1 MKVRFLML
9 AGALAVTFCSCKK
22 DDQNSNVISQ
32 RYIHKYGYA
41 VSKEE
46 WDVKNYPGQAVTHMR
61 NGVTLTATYEN
72 GTLHGP
78 TTHTFPNSQ
87 TVQYYYLYN
96 QGSKV
101 KEIVYDPSG
110 MPFQEKIQLSP
121 TRYTMTMWYA
131 DGTPML
137 VEDCVG
143 EELLEGQYFTVN
155 NEIEARI
162 EKGNGKKVIRDQKGT
177 LSSKEDVQGGYTIR
191 KETFHS
197 NGAPESVCSLYRGKL
212 NGELKT
218 FSITGE
224 PMAIEEWV
232 NGKLRGKSTYFRN
245 GTKYLEVSYLN
256 GEKNGLE
263 IQFVDGSQVSQEVVW
278 ENNKMHGPAKFY
290 LDGSE
295 TTSWYY
301 DGKQVSRHRFDE
313 LNRLD
318 QMIGNIS
325 SDFSADTVNK

>member
-1 MKVRFLML
+1 MKVKFLML
-9 AGALAVTFCSCKK
+9 VGAIAVTLCSCKK
-22 DDQNSNVISQ
+22 DDQNSNVVSQ

-46 WDVKNYPGQAVTHMR
+46 WDAKNYPGQEVTHMR
-61 NGVTLTATYEN
+61 DGVTVTATYEN

-101 KEIVYDPSG
+101 KEITYDPSG
-110 MPFQEKIQLSP
+110 MPLQEKIQLSP
-121 TRYTMTMWYA
+121 SRYTMTTWYA
-131 DGTPML
+131 DGAPML
-137 VEDCVG
+137 VEDYAG

-162 EKGNGKKVIRDQKGT
+162 EKGSGKKVLRDQKGM
-177 LSSKEDVQGGYTIR
+177 LLSKEDVQGGYVVK
-191 KETFHS
+191 KETFYS
-197 NGAPESVCSLYRGKL
+197 SGAPESVSTLYRGKL

-224 PMAIEEWV
+224 PTAIEEWV
-232 NGKLRGKSTYFRN
+232 NGKLHGKSTYFKN
-245 GTKYLEVSYLN
+245 GTKYLEVSYLY

-263 IQFVDGSQVSQEVVW
+263 THFVDGYQISQELVW
-278 ENNKMHGPAKFY
+278 EDNKMHGPAKFY
-290 LDGSE
+290 LDGTE

-301 DGKQVSRHRFDE
+301 DGKQVSKHRFDE
-313 LNRLD
+313 LNHLD

-325 SDFSADTVNK
+325 SDFSADTVTK